1 MNNAGEADDNNGD
14 ETKNLLEIEIPADET
29 VGGYAS
35 GPENLEHSSILPM
48 FNQQPQQPLLI
59 GKKRRRHKKKVEE
72 LSDGKS
78 GTNFSQRVK
87 KVITNCE
94 HSDREFYAK
103 GMCKN
108 CYHKRGRNK
117 PAECCPKKKM
127 YALGLCQNCY
137 MKHYGKEKR
146 KESRN
151 TRNASLTS
159 TIGNKI
165 GAEKSPHPLDN
176 FSEKATKAS
185 KIKKLAMVV
194 ATPVSNQLVVTQPRP
209 NSMLSDPTAPTT
221 TSKSKALLT
230 PKLNDTVLP

>member
-1 MNNAGEADDNNGD
+1 MED
-14 ETKNLLEIEIPADET
+14 
-29 VGGYAS
+29 
-35 GPENLEHSSILPM
+35 
-48 FNQQPQQPLLI
+48 
-59 GKKRRRHKKKVEE
+59 

-151 TRNASLTS
+151 NRKSSTS
-159 TIGNKI
+159 TIGHQI
-165 GAEKSPHPLDN
+165 GAEKSPQTLDN
-176 FSEKATKAS
+176 FSEKATKATRM
-185 KIKKLAMVV
+185 KKLPGV
-194 ATPVSNQLVVTQPRP
+194 APFVTKEHDVLTQPRP
-209 NSMLSDPTAPTT
+209 NSMVSDPTAPTMT
-221 TSKSKALLT
+221 
-230 PKLNDTVLP
+230 